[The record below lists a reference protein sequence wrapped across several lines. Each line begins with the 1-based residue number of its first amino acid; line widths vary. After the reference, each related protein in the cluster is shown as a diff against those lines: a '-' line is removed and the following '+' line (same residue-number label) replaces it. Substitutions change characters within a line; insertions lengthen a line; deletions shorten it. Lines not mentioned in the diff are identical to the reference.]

1 MPANTLISV
10 VDDDPS
16 MSRMLARIIMAAG
29 FDVQA
34 FPSAEA
40 FLQAGQIN
48 DSACLIL
55 DVDLPGMNGLELQQ
69 KLNDSG
75 HTLPII
81 FISAEASEAMQQKM
95 LDSGAIGFF
104 KKPFSIDSL
113 LTKVRSVDSNSYLVS
128 RIKGRH

>member
-16 MSRMLARIIMAAG
+16 MSRMLARIITAAG
-29 FDVQA
+29 FDVES
-34 FPSAEA
+34 FGSAEA
-40 FLQAGQIN
+40 FLQCGRID

-69 KLNDSG
+69 KLNDAG

-81 FISAEASEAMQQKM
+81 FISADATEEMQQKM
-95 LDSGAIGFF
+95 LASGALGFF

-113 LTKVRSVDSNSYLVS
+113 LAKVRSVESLTL
-128 RIKGRH
+128 I

>member
-1 MPANTLISV
+1 
-10 VDDDPS
+10 
-16 MSRMLARIIMAAG
+16 MSRMLARIIAAAG
-29 FDVQA
+29 FDVES
-34 FPSAEA
+34 FGSAEA
-40 FLQAGQIN
+40 FLQSGRFD

-69 KLNDSG
+69 KLNEAG

-81 FISAEASEAMQQKM
+81 FISAEANEATQQKM

-113 LTKVRSVDSNSYLVS
+113 LAKLRSVESLTL
-128 RIKGRH
+128 I

>member
-1 MPANTLISV
+1 
-10 VDDDPS
+10 
-16 MSRMLARIIMAAG
+16 MSRMLARIITAAG

-40 FLQAGQIN
+40 FLQSGRI
-48 DSACLIL
+48 DESACLIL

-69 KLNDSG
+69 ELNDSG
-75 HTLPII
+75 RALPII
-81 FISAEASEAMQQKM
+81 FISAEATEAMQRKM

-113 LTKVRSVDSNSYLVS
+113 LTKVRSVESLTL
-128 RIKGRH
+128 I